1 MEGRWDD
8 MKKGLE
14 NCNAQTAD
22 RREVCQCDIQND
34 KIDIWNF
41 RHPEG
46 DLLIEAGR
54 DVQKLESQSAV
65 HPVWGLIDLNFS
77 LISFVLKASSGAVR
91 YKYGLYINHW
101 AL

>member
-1 MEGRWDD
+1 MTKWTF
-8 MKKGLE
+8 L
-14 NCNAQTAD
+14 
-22 RREVCQCDIQND
+22 
-34 KIDIWNF
+34 NF

-46 DLLIEAGR
+46 DLLIEAWR

-77 LISFVLKASSGAVR
+77 LISFVLRASSGAVR
-91 YKYGLYINHW
+91 YKYGLYINHR